1 MTVNKWHEIKLKK
14 QQRARWSF
22 VCFNALETLL
32 KRLDLIYSD
41 CVTSFPLC
49 SSWVLGHLRNLNLIN
64 PKVLHFQSVIYQLL
78 FISVGSC
85 DLQFMRENV
94 SPSVQNQP
102 RLA

>member
-1 MTVNKWHEIKLKK
+1 MTMNKWHEIKLKK

-22 VCFNALETLL
+22 VCFNDLETLL
-32 KRLDLIYSD
+32 KRLHLIYLD

-49 SSWVLGHLRNLNLIN
+49 SSWVLGHHRNLNLIK

-85 DLQFMRENV
+85 DLQFIGEHI
-94 SPSVQNQP
+94 
-102 RLA
+102 